1 LNVNHNSLLTK
12 KIIEMSELKRQKW
25 DKSEAVTKGKQS
37 LTLLETYNAEL
48 SPRFSEEKQEEHTA
62 NVGELE
68 KRIPG
73 QVTTLSGQKSTTA
86 AQNEIIKTIGKRVG
100 SIRNIV
106 GANASQE
113 IKKAFGVGSKY
124 SLTVMGV
131 AGAVDTIVKAYN
143 QYTAWSNGAGIIAK
157 DITELTA
164 LEASL
169 YSADDKQGVSIYAR
183 KAATMDKN
191 TLQRA
196 VEDGVTKISAL
207 GIQEFELTNPAV
219 AKLFADLIPSS
230 PSAAKKA
237 SAKAKPKPAAV

>member
-1 LNVNHNSLLTK
+1 
-12 KIIEMSELKRQKW
+12 MSELKNPKW
-25 DKSEAVTKGKQS
+25 DKSDAVTKGKQS
-37 LTLLETYNAEL
+37 LTLLETYKAEL
-48 SPRFSEEKQEEHTA
+48 SPRFPEAEQAQHTA
-62 NVGELE
+62 NVGEFE

-73 QVTTLSGQKSTTA
+73 QATALSEQKSTTA
-86 AQNEIIKTIGKRVG
+86 AQNETIKTIGKRVG
-100 SIRNIV
+100 NIRNIV
-106 GANASQE
+106 MGTNASQE

-131 AGAVDTIVKAYN
+131 SGAVNTIVNAYN

-169 YSADDKQGVSIYAR
+169 YSADNKQGESIYAR

-219 AKLFADLIPSS
+219 AKMFADLIPSS

-237 SAKAKPKPAAV
+237 AAKAKAKPASV